1 MNEIMKQLA
10 DEIETLT
17 KDLDEMQRTLTE
29 DKQKTELLKQDYS
42 SVKSN
47 VVQAKD
53 DYGMMLYI

>member
-1 MNEIMKQLA
+1 MKQLA

-42 SVKSN
+42 SVKNN

-53 DYGMMLYI
+53 DYGMMLCI

>member
-42 SVKSN
+42 SAKSN